1 MKYCKS
7 CGNKLKTRGK
17 VNYCWSCYQN
27 KVKIQITDDELKDL
41 YLNKQ
46 LSCRQIAELK
56 DCSNETIRK
65 HAIRLGIQRTS
76 AEAGQIACIYKKAR
90 SENKRH
96 KTSKGYVLVKCYSH
110 PFASKRHYVLEHR
123 LIMEQMIGRY
133 LLPSEVVHHKNGIK
147 DDNRPEN
154 LELVSLAN
162 NTLREFLCSNCEL
175 RKEIRLLRL
184 QVKQLQESLQ
194 VKLSYG

>member
-1 MKYCKS
+1 M
-7 CGNKLKTRGK
+7 
-17 VNYCWSCYQN
+17 
-27 KVKIQITDDELKDL
+27 
-41 YLNKQ
+41 
-46 LSCRQIAELK
+46 
-56 DCSNETIRK
+56 IR
-65 HAIRLGIQRTS
+65 
-76 AEAGQIACIYKKAR
+76 
-90 SENKRH
+90 
-96 KTSKGYVLVKCYSH
+96 
-110 PFASKRHYVLEHR
+110 
-123 LIMEQMIGRY
+123 RY

-162 NTLREFLCSNCEL
+162 NTLKEFLCSNCEL